1 MIDLIIYISYS
12 NAKFYGI
19 VMKKVLEKGD
29 AFIKTETA
37 RLDKII
43 KSNTVTSS
51 KVDDFT
57 VRKNILAAF
66 DKKAKP
72 VNKDEL

>member
-1 MIDLIIYISYS
+1 MDDQSSNFFCS

-29 AFIKTETA
+29 GFIKTENA

-43 KSNTVTSS
+43 KSNTVTAS

-57 VRKNILAAF
+57 VRKNIFAAF

-72 VNKDEL
+72 VTKDEL